1 MLLHRM
7 AGTATGSECPSQEI
21 RSMPKSTT
29 KRRPGEAGRTF
40 RKAWKLL
47 GRLER
52 LLAVARAQEHKR
64 TDQLGDGTGSKA
76 TRRSAQLEEAR
87 AEIAQV
93 EGLLSELS
101 ELIASNARAQSG
113 QTVKDL
119 ANEVAASIRDEA
131 ASAVPQAQVATTR
144 RTRKPTSAPG
154 AGSTSP
160 AEST

>member
-1 MLLHRM
+1 
-7 AGTATGSECPSQEI
+7 
-21 RSMPKSTT
+21 MPKSTT
-29 KRRPGEAGRTF
+29 KRRPDEAGRAF

-52 LLAVARAQEHKR
+52 RLEVARAEELKR
-64 TDQLGDGTGSKA
+64 IGQLGDGTGPKA
-76 TRRSAQLEEAR
+76 VRRSAQLEGAR

-93 EGLLSELS
+93 EGLLSELC

-119 ANEVAASIRDEA
+119 VNDAAASIRDEA
-131 ASAVPQAQVATTR
+131 ASAVPQAPVAKTR
-144 RTRKPTSAPG
+144 RTRKSISGPP

-160 AEST
+160 TEGT